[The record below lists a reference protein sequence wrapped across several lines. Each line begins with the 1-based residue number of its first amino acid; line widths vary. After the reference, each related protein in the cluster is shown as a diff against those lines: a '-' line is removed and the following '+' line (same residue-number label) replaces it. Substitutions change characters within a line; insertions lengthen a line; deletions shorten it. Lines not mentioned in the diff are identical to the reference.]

1 MYLKI
6 HKIFL
11 TIRRILDFFSPTFT
25 CVNQRIFQNPFETER
40 VVSDIFDLFD
50 VMCALLSSV
59 CNSANYEWVFMNYW
73 WYLLTVSRKRNQN
86 EFAWKNTKKLTTHLI
101 ITLMCFLF
109 IQANLIVVP
118 FPTHRQQVPSFY
130 KSCTQ
135 TFMKC
140 TQSTAANKPSLKW
153 NMSVV
158 RSWLVHIEYCSSLL
172 IHASFQSNSL
182 SFTASECFISR

>member
-1 MYLKI
+1 
-6 HKIFL
+6 
-11 TIRRILDFFSPTFT
+11 
-25 CVNQRIFQNPFETER
+25 
-40 VVSDIFDLFD
+40 
-50 VMCALLSSV
+50 
-59 CNSANYEWVFMNYW
+59 MNYW

-86 EFAWKNTKKLTTHLI
+86 EFAWKNTKKLTTYLI
-101 ITLMCFLF
+101 IALVCFRF
-109 IQANLIVVP
+109 FQANLILVP
-118 FPTHRQQVPSFY
+118 FPAHRQQVPSFY

-158 RSWLVHIEYCSSLL
+158 RSWLDHIEYCSSLL

-182 SFTASECFISR
+182 SFTASECFYFTLTFNVLRFIYTEQKRTRKRFFPLIFVTTLYKRWNGFSLNPSGTDVTVAFAPIQMNSQSPL